1 MADIAARV
9 HAKELCDGLPGDRAK
24 VEAVIGHVAR
34 TVLYDHLKARTVRRG
49 YKPDPDATLE
59 TRRGICWDIAALVAA
74 MLRAVGVKCRV
85 VIGYADREY
94 HAWNEVLLGGEWV
107 RYDVTAQITG
117 RMYVLYSTQRIS

>member
-24 VEAVIGHVAR
+24 VDAVIGHVAR

-59 TRRGICWDIAALVAA
+59 TRRGICWDIAALVDA
-74 MLRAVGVKCRV
+74 MLRAVDHRADVRTVLESTDFLMTSARGANFMPFGAGGWYKC
-85 VIGYADREY
+85 
-94 HAWNEVLLGGEWV
+94 
-107 RYDVTAQITG
+107 AQ
-117 RMYVLYSTQRIS
+117 SN